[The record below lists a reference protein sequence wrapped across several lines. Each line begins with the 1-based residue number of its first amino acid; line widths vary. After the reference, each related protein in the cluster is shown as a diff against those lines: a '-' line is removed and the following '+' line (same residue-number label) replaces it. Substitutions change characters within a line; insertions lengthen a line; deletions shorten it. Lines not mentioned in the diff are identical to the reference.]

1 VIADFANGEIKQA
14 ASLFDCDLTFE
25 DYMNKSYWKTA
36 SLIAASAKSAAIFSE
51 VSQKDQE
58 NMFEYGRHL
67 GLAFQVVDDILDFT
81 QTSEQLG
88 KPAGSDLASGNLTAP
103 VLFALKKEPRLEEL
117 IGNEFVDEGDLEE
130 AIALVHSGGGIEE
143 ARKLAKREG
152 DLALQCLECL
162 PECASKHSLQGLVSY
177 VLDRLY

>member
-1 VIADFANGEIKQA
+1 
-14 ASLFDCDLTFE
+14 
-25 DYMNKSYWKTA
+25 MNKSYWKTA

-51 VSQKDQE
+51 VPKHTQE
-58 NMFEYGRHL
+58 QMFEYGRHL

-103 VLFALKKEPRLEEL
+103 VLFALKKVPRLEEL
-117 IGNEFVDEGDLEE
+117 IGNEFVDEGDLAE
-130 AIALVHSGGGIEE
+130 AIALVHSGGGIDE
-143 ARKLAKREG
+143 ARDLARREG
-152 DLALQCLECL
+152 DLALQCLEGL
-162 PECASKHSLQGLVSY
+162 PECASKHSLQGLVGY